1 MKINKTILISGIPP
15 GRSGTG
21 RFLEYIK
28 KNFSDL
34 FQFIFLDG
42 PYDHEIRKELENL
55 SSHKILLF
63 HPQTIGFKTFK
74 ELVLKNKCF
83 LYVLDNSFFCGAS
96 YNYIKGENQSC
107 FRCLENREN
116 EIKYNCVNTWNFDD
130 FTEFAEKIF
139 YFAQNESQKKLLLKK
154 FGTHIQVIVLGMNV
168 LDDISDKPLPNPE
181 SGYDIVFHANK
192 SFAKGYEFARK
203 LDNSLSDFS
212 IYFPEKGET
221 WETGLKEKVQN
232 AKIVINPS
240 LWSAPVEG
248 ALLKSIKYNGCVAVT
263 STEGSFVEE
272 ISDNTLLKLNPENIN
287 ESLLLLLNLLNNKK
301 KRDQIRKLAKNWLT
315 EHQKQATFR
324 IKSIFKRKFEYA
336 FSSTRKFDNRYF
348 DKQNEFHECKI
359 SLEDIKGFLTY
370 SVFCLSEQ
378 TKHLLK
384 YNYIKPDYIFDNNH
398 ELHGMDYGGIKIL
411 STESDELKHSRNII
425 IISNHSKNIYKDLL
439 ELPFVINNIKIL
451 I

>member
-34 FQFIFLDG
+34 FQFIFLGG
-42 PYDHEIRKELENL
+42 PHDHEVRKELENL

-130 FTEFAEKIF
+130 FTEFADKLL
-139 YFAQNESQKKLLLKK
+139 YFAQNKNQKKLLLKK
-154 FGTHIQVIVLGMNV
+154 FGTNIQVIVLGMNV
-168 LDDISDKPLPNPE
+168 LDDSSDKPLPNPE
-181 SGYDIVFHANK
+181 SGYDIVFHATK
-192 SFAKGYEFARK
+192 SFAKGYEFARE
-203 LDNSLSDFS
+203 LDNILSDFS
-212 IYFPEKGET
+212 IYFPEEGET

-248 ALLKSIKYNGCVAVT
+248 AL
-263 STEGSFVEE
+263 
-272 ISDNTLLKLNPENIN
+272 
-287 ESLLLLLNLLNNKK
+287 
-301 KRDQIRKLAKNWLT
+301 
-315 EHQKQATFR
+315 
-324 IKSIFKRKFEYA
+324 
-336 FSSTRKFDNRYF
+336 
-348 DKQNEFHECKI
+348 
-359 SLEDIKGFLTY
+359 
-370 SVFCLSEQ
+370 
-378 TKHLLK
+378 
-384 YNYIKPDYIFDNNH
+384 
-398 ELHGMDYGGIKIL
+398 
-411 STESDELKHSRNII
+411 
-425 IISNHSKNIYKDLL
+425 
-439 ELPFVINNIKIL
+439 
-451 I
+451 